1 MSSARLKGELNQ
13 WGLTEK
19 DCKIIKNVLSKNTR
33 ITRAV
38 LFGSRTTGTFGR
50 ASDIDLS
57 LEGEN
62 LDLTDLAFL
71 RGEFAESSLPF
82 EVDLVIRADIANP
95 ALEKHI
101 EQCGITF
108 YEESSTKRKT
118 P

>member
-19 DCKIIKNVLSKNTR
+19 DCNIINNVLSKNTR
-33 ITRAV
+33 ITRAL
-38 LFGSRTTGTFGR
+38 LFGSRATGTFGR

-62 LDLTDLAFL
+62 LNLADLAFL
-71 RGEFAESSLPF
+71 RGEFAESSLPY
-82 EVDLVIRADIANP
+82 EVDIVIRADIANP
-95 ALEKHI
+95 VLEKHI
-101 EQCGITF
+101 EQYGIMF
-108 YEESSTKRKT
+108 YEQGKT

>member
-19 DCKIIKNVLSKNTR
+19 DCKIIKNVLSKNTS
-33 ITRAV
+33 ITCAL
-38 LFGSRTTGTFGR
+38 LFGSRATGTFGK

-62 LDLTDLAFL
+62 LDLADLAFL
-71 RGEFAESSLPF
+71 RGEFAESSLPY
-82 EVDLVIRADIANP
+82 EVDLVIRADIVNP
-95 ALEKHI
+95 VLEDHI
-101 EQCGITF
+101 GRYGTIF
-108 YEESSTKRKT
+108 YVNQPPKT